1 MLNAFNFEI
10 LFFLFFATFI
20 SYNFQRIIFHNR
32 SNKSPLISCYNSNK
46 KLIYFFLGF
55 SLLIFLYLFFNLN
68 VSTKIAVIL
77 LSLISILYPFGLRN
91 IPYLKIFLIAAS
103 WSISTVLL
111 TYFENNLFIDQRFY
125 LEIFARFFF
134 ILGITIPFDV
144 RDLKFDNRKLKTI
157 PIVFGF
163 TDSKKI
169 ALFFLFIYILISSY
183 VYLFNNFNLSYL
195 LATFFCFLYSAYL
208 VNNLKANSSNFY
220 YSFWLES
227 CSISLLVFLIIT
239 SIFL

>member
-1 MLNAFNFEI
+1 M
-10 LFFLFFATFI
+10 
-20 SYNFQRIIFHNR
+20 
-32 SNKSPLISCYNSNK
+32 
-46 KLIYFFLGF
+46 
-55 SLLIFLYLFFNLN
+55 
-68 VSTKIAVIL
+68 
-77 LSLISILYPFGLRN
+77 SLISILYPFGLRN
-91 IPYLKIFLIAAS
+91 TPYLKIFLIAAS

-111 TYFENNLFIDQRFY
+111 TYFENNLLIDQRFY

-134 ILGITIPFDV
+134 ILGITIPFDI

-163 TDSKKI
+163 DDSKKI

-183 VYLFNNFNLSYL
+183 VYLFNNFNLNYL